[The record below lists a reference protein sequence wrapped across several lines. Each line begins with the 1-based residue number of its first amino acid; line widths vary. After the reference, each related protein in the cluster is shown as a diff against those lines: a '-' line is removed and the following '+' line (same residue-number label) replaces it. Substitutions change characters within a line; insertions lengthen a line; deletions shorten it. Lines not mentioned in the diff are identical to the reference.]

1 MDNYAGKLLAA
12 HPKLTQGIFANSVIY
27 VYQDNPSGTIGIVL
41 NKPTSWKVKEFLAS
55 KNFDY
60 MGTEVIYKGG
70 PVNEQAMVLLHD
82 TDWYSSNSMPVGA
95 GLAISS
101 DLFMLEKL
109 SMDNAPTQWRLFAGV
124 AAWAPGQLH
133 REMRSPAGWQVAIPD
148 NSVVFDK
155 DGERQWN
162 NAIQL
167 CSQQLID
174 QYI

>member
-1 MDNYAGKLLAA
+1 MRNYEGKLLVA
-12 HPKLTQGIFANSVIY
+12 HPKLTEGAFAYSVIY
-27 VYQDNPSGTIGIVL
+27 VYQDNASGTVGIVL

-60 MGTEVIYKGG
+60 LGSEVIYKGG
-70 PVNEQAMVLLHD
+70 PVNEQAIVLLHD
-82 TDWYSSNSMPVGA
+82 NDWYSSNTMQIGS

-101 DLFMLEKL
+101 DVLMLDKI
-109 SMDNAPTQWRLFAGV
+109 STSNTPAQWRLFAGV
-124 AAWAPGQLH
+124 AAWAPGQLV
-133 REMRSPAGWQVAIPD
+133 REMHSPVGWQVATPNDSI
-148 NSVVFDK
+148 VFDR

-162 NAIQL
+162 KAIQL